1 MTIIYEPRG
10 KAREYSALAANLYKG
25 CAHACGY
32 CFAPSAT
39 FTDRETFSSDGYIRP
54 RPGVLAQLAKDAE
67 KSAGHPNP
75 VLLSF
80 TSDVYQP
87 VERELGIT
95 RQALEILS
103 ANRLRPQILTKS
115 GPWAIER
122 DADILKSCNGI
133 WAATLTL
140 DNPEES
146 LKWEPG
152 AALPAE
158 RIEALRMAKEAGLE
172 TWVSLEPVLD
182 PDAAIRLI
190 QATHKFVDLY
200 KVGKLNYHPHAKTI
214 DWTEFYLRVNAQLDL
229 FNCRRYLKND
239 LIEAFRPEGRDDLV
253 EKYGIRWA

>member
-25 CAHACGY
+25 CAHACEY

-39 FTDRETFSSDGYIRP
+39 FTDRQVFSNKTFIRP
-54 RPGVLAQLAKDAE
+54 RPGVLDQLAKDARAF
-67 KSAGHPNP
+67 AGNPNP
-75 VLLSF
+75 ILMSF

-87 VERELGIT
+87 VEQELGIT
-95 RQALEILS
+95 RQALEIL
-103 ANRLRPQILTKS
+103 ADHKLRPQILTKA

-122 DADILKSCNGI
+122 DADILRSCRGI

-140 DNPEES
+140 DDPQES

-152 AALPAE
+152 AALPDE
-158 RIEALRMAKEAGLE
+158 RIEALRLAKAAGLE

-190 QATHKFVDLY
+190 EATHKFVDLY

-214 DWTEFYLRVNAQLDL
+214 DWGKFLADAESTLKRLGKARYIKKDL
-229 FNCRRYLKND
+229 
-239 LIEAFRPEGRDDLV
+239 EAFRSV
-253 EKYGIRWA
+253 AA